1 MLVSEAAELL
11 LVLGEMST
19 ELSNLCMELQSI
31 TSSSSVGLVEAS
43 PGFVLLLLAPW
54 AVVHHHHVMQAHP
67 HFGHMGAPQGQM
79 GHVPLQSD
87 LHDDGGAAGP

>member
-31 TSSSSVGLVEAS
+31 TSSSSVDLWK
-43 PGFVLLLLAPW
+43 PPW
-54 AVVHHHHVMQAHP
+54 ALYCSYLLS
-67 HFGHMGAPQGQM
+67 G
-79 GHVPLQSD
+79 LQFTTTM
-87 LHDDGGAAGP
+87 LCKHTLMATLFTNPMVWQPM